1 MNLLESLMNQSADNR
16 SADSDLPDRQAS
28 IARLASLIEGIK
40 IAMLTTRSPSGSLVS
55 RPLGTQEVEFD
66 GDLWFATSIDS
77 PKVKEIEADPR
88 VNVAYASSAKNTY
101 VSVSGRAK
109 VSQDRDKIDSLWSP
123 AMKTFFPGGKDD
135 SSLCLIHVEVESAEY
150 WDGPGTALGKA
161 LYFVMAAITDNPG
174 TMTDNEVL
182 DLGRKR

>member
-1 MNLLESLMNQSADNR
+1 MKPSADR
-16 SADSDLPDRQAS
+16 LAS
-28 IARLASLIEGIK
+28 IARLADLIKGVE
-40 IAMLTTRSPSGSLVS
+40 IAMLTTTDPHGRLVS

-77 PKVKEIEADPR
+77 PKVKEIEANPR
-88 VNVAYASSAKNTY
+88 VNVAYASASKNTY

-109 VSQDRDKIDSLWSP
+109 ISQDRDKIASLWSP
-123 AMKTFFPGGKDD
+123 AMNIFFPAGKDD
-135 SSLCLIHVEVESAEY
+135 PSLCLIHVAVESAEY
-150 WDGPGTALGKA
+150 WDGPGTTLGKA

-174 TMTDNEVL
+174 TMTDNEVI